1 MYAPHRPPS
10 SHSGTGRR
18 RRRLGLAVGASALT
32 AILGTSTVAAVP
44 GSPSHASPDTGS
56 ASSEGDRAAAPQ
68 PAGEPEGVDGG
79 AMQHRML
86 HEKTPDIGAQRS
98 SDLTTVTERE
108 RPGVGAG
115 AGMDEAGAQRLP
127 SSGKGSGLRIDGTLR
142 TKDIELQQIARGRED
157 DGSIPRARD
166 LRLRKDHGIAVTG
179 RIGDGPH
186 GSGGSGSGDFDFHE
200 VRVAKGETLTVDV
213 APRGE
218 LTPNVLLYDT
228 EGTLVSG
235 AQDLT
240 GNGESHLSHPVSK
253 GGTYYVAVGQHYPSD
268 PFDSGSGPQALTE
281 GPYDLEVTRQSAR
294 TADTDVYA
302 LPLRKGEVLGTTV
315 EGSAGRVAIH
325 GPDGRLLQ
333 GSAVDQGAILPD
345 DSPLPR
351 GGNATADHVV
361 ERSGLYFVTVS
372 DGAGD
377 YTATVQA
384 SRPAHAERVQTIYL
398 DFSGPR
404 FDNRVFGAAAVEP
417 GMRKVSPMRDY
428 LSRWGL
434 EESDE
439 KAVVE
444 ATTKRVRQALRD
456 YVPGSRVRVVNS
468 LDQPDLFG
476 KPGVSR
482 VIIGGTPEEA
492 GIMPSLG
499 LSESVDPGNF
509 AREETAI
516 ATPGPMSQGDE
527 APSLNA
533 FLTEDSDRVKAV
545 GQSLGNVAAHEAG
558 HFLGSYH
565 TDDLDDSSHVMNT
578 GNLLHF
584 FAFGEDGFSGTDDDV
599 RNVMGA
605 GRYDPLQGFFGE
617 EDTAARTRAAL
628 DAR

>member
-1 MYAPHRPPS
+1 MSAPHRPPT
-10 SHSGTGRR
+10 HLTGTGRR
-18 RRRLGLAVGASALT
+18 RRRLGLVVGASTLA
-32 AILGTSTVAAVP
+32 AVLGTSAVTAAP
-44 GSPSHASPDTGS
+44 GSPAEPSPEAPGPVSPEASGAPDS
-56 ASSEGDRAAAPQ
+56 ID
-68 PAGEPEGVDGG
+68 GE
-79 AMQHRML
+79 AMRHRML
-86 HEKTPDIGAQRS
+86 HERAPDVGARHS

-108 RPGVGAG
+108 KPAASTESGVG
-115 AGMDEAGAQRLP
+115 DAGAQRLP
-127 SSGKGSGLRIDGTLR
+127 SSGKDAGLRIDGRLR
-142 TKDIELQQIARGRED
+142 TKDVEPRRIARGAED
-157 DGSIPRARD
+157 DGSIPQARD
-166 LRLRKDHGIAVTG
+166 LRLRKDRGIAVSG

-186 GSGGSGSGDFDFHE
+186 GAAGSGSGDFDFHE

-218 LTPNVLLYDT
+218 LTPHVLLYDT

-240 GNGESHLSHPVSK
+240 GDGAVHLSFPVAE
-253 GGTYYVAVGQHYPSD
+253 GGTYYVAVGQHYPTD
-268 PFDSGSGPQALTE
+268 PFDSGSGPQAMTE
-281 GPYDLEVTRQSAR
+281 GPYDLEVTRQTAR

-302 LPLRKGEVLGTTV
+302 LPLRKGEVLGATV

-333 GSAVDQGAILPD
+333 GSAVDQGSILPD

-361 ERSGLYFVTVS
+361 ERSGLYFLTVS

-377 YTATVQA
+377 YSATVRA
-384 SRPAHAERVQTIYL
+384 SRPPRAEQPQTIYL

-404 FDNRVFGAAAVEP
+404 FDNRVFGESAVEP
-417 GMRKVSPMRDY
+417 GVRTVSPMRDF
-428 LSRWGL
+428 LPRWGL

-439 KAVVE
+439 RAVVE
-444 ATTKRVRQALRD
+444 ATTRRVREALRHD
-456 YVPGSRVRVVNS
+456 LPGSRVRVVNS
-468 LDQPDLFG
+468 LDHPDLFG
-476 KPGVSR
+476 RPGVSR

-492 GIMPSLG
+492 GVMPSFG

-509 AREETAI
+509 AREETALV
-516 ATPGPMSQGDE
+516 TPGPMSQGDE
-527 APSLNA
+527 APSLNY
-533 FLTEDSDRVKAV
+533 FLTADSDRVKAV

-584 FAFGEDGFSGTDDDV
+584 FAFGEDGVSGTDDDV
-599 RNVMGA
+599 RNVMGT

-628 DAR
+628 DTR